1 VRAPTWLSISI
12 NPCLPFSPRCAA
24 CLLLTEL
31 LKLSCTR
38 ADAGSEPKVK
48 IATMYIDQPGGFPSS
63 QPTPFEDLPMG
74 IRMAEKY
81 GVKLVNSIRE
91 ALCTRPDG
99 TLPPPTGEGADEVTV
114 DGILAIGEHGD
125 YPWNA
130 QEQHLYPRRHF
141 FEQICGVLSKSP
153 RRHEVPIFTD
163 KFLANTWDDALWIYQ
178 TGRELG
184 LVHMAGSSVPNCFHR
199 DPWLEHPIGTD
210 IEDALMLSYG
220 GLESYGYHG
229 LEALQAM
236 IERRRGGEAGIVAVQ
251 CLEGEAIWDAAE
263 AGRWSMDLAQAA
275 LEVVELRQPTSMAGA
290 SGPPPTELPPLREA
304 VGCDDKTPFFV
315 RRFQLPRQTR
325 DTRKGKL
332 SPKSW
337 RVSHR
342 QGVALF
348 LVECADGFRCA
359 LLHAQDSPN
368 FELTGQQGT
377 SSSVV
382 AGWACAFSPRDRYT

>member
-1 VRAPTWLSISI
+1 
-12 NPCLPFSPRCAA
+12 
-24 CLLLTEL
+24 
-31 LKLSCTR
+31 
-38 ADAGSEPKVK
+38 
-48 IATMYIDQPGGFPSS
+48 
-63 QPTPFEDLPMG
+63 MG